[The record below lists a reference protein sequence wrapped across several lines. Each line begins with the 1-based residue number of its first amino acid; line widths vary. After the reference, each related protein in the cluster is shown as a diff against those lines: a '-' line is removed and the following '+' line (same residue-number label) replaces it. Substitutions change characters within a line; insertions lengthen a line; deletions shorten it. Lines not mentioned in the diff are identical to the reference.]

1 MLNQSK
7 QECFMSQHN
16 IKRHLAVN
24 NVTRES
30 LNRDEWMLMGVKKT
44 KQRLRVYKQ
53 AAAKM
58 FITAGDKINN

>member
-1 MLNQSK
+1 
-7 QECFMSQHN
+7 MSQHN